1 MMEGNNTRKRVWA
14 LKDRIKSSG
23 AIQSGIEELKDIL
36 ADDCA
41 ELDKAQVS

>member
-1 MMEGNNTRKRVWA
+1 MEGNNTREKVCA
-14 LKDRIKSSG
+14 LKGRIKRSG

>member
-1 MMEGNNTRKRVWA
+1 MEGNNTQKRVWV
-14 LKDRIKSSG
+14 LKDRIKSPG

-41 ELDKAQVS
+41 ELNKAQVS